1 MVELVLGVDLG
12 ITVSKAGIF
21 GTDGSTEAVY
31 AEEYDTESRERP
43 GEADPEDYWRAVSG
57 AVRSALA
64 KWGGTPSR
72 IRAVAASTHGESTF
86 FLDAAGRP
94 TRPVMIWND
103 ARALEQSEAMLWRFG
118 AQSLLEITGQT
129 EIAPIYPALKIA
141 WLREHEP
148 DVFARTTAYLLPG
161 DYINFRLCGVVS
173 AEYSLWSDSY
183 LLDIRALDWHR
194 ELLDFSGLREGL
206 LPKPVNAGAPLG
218 RVSEEAG
225 RETGLAPGT
234 LVVSGAI
241 DQICSALAVGNI
253 KPGEVSESSGSVLA
267 MVATTEVP
275 VFDSKS
281 HIPCF
286 VHAAPGRYCL
296 LPWAPTAG
304 LTLQWFRSALGQAE
318 AAAAVK
324 AGKSPYE
331 LICEQ
336 AASVPP
342 GSEGLV
348 MIPHLNGN
356 YYPESRPEMRGVYAG
371 ISSVHGKPH
380 MARALLEGV
389 AYVIRQ
395 YAEMLRG
402 TGSKVDRLLSLGGG
416 SRSPVW
422 SQIKADICGVPV
434 VTSTC
439 EEAAALGAGI
449 LAAVGCGLYATVDQA
464 EPMFALSAHVY
475 EPRAENRAI
484 YEEGFRRFQM
494 LYDLLS
500 SYFRETHPRRLG
512 IAED

>member
-1 MVELVLGVDLG
+1 MVELVMGIDLG
-12 ITVSKAGIF
+12 MTVSKAGIF
-21 GTDGSTEAVY
+21 GADGNTEAVY
-31 AEEYDTESRERP
+31 SEEYRTESMDRS
-43 GEADPEDYWRAVSG
+43 GEADPEDYWRAVSR
-57 AVRSALA
+57 AVGNALA
-64 KWGGTPSR
+64 KWGGDPSR

-94 TRPVMIWND
+94 TRLAMTWSD
-103 ARALEQSEAMLWRFG
+103 DRALEQSEAMLRRFG
-118 AQSLLEITGQT
+118 AQKLLEITGQT

-141 WLREHEP
+141 WLCEHEP

-161 DYINFRLCGVVS
+161 DYINFRLCGEVS

-194 ELLDFSGLREGL
+194 ELLDFTGLRESL
-206 LPKPVNAGAPLG
+206 LPKPVNAGVPLG
-218 RVSEEAG
+218 RVSKEAAC
-225 RETGLAPGT
+225 ETGLAPGT
-234 LVVSGAI
+234 LVVSGGI
-241 DQICSALAVGNI
+241 DQICAALAVGNI
-253 KPGEVSESSGSVLA
+253 RPGEVSESSGSVLA
-267 MVATTEVP
+267 MVATTEAP
-275 VFDSKS
+275 VFDTQT

-304 LTLQWFRSALGQAE
+304 LTLQWFRLALGQAE
-318 AAAAVK
+318 VAAAAK

-336 AASVPP
+336 AASAPA

-356 YYPESRPEMRGVYAG
+356 YYPKPCPEMRGVYAG
-371 ISSVHGKPH
+371 IGLVHGKPH
-380 MARALLEGV
+380 MARALLESV

-395 YAEMLRG
+395 YADMLRG
-402 TGSKVDRLLSLGGG
+402 AGSKVDRLLSLGGG

-434 VTSTC
+434 VTFAC

-449 LAAVGCGLYATVDQA
+449 LAAVGCGLYASVDQA
-464 EPMFALSAHVY
+464 QPMFAHPACVY

-484 YEEGFRRFQM
+484 YDEGFRRFQR
-494 LYDLLS
+494 LYDLMS
-500 SYFRETHPRRLG
+500 SYFRGVHPGRLG
-512 IAED
+512 TIDD